1 MKLIRCLK
9 CDDVVRLVHTKWR
22 KCECGESGGQYNDDL
37 MSATVGGNC
46 EVIGLRNDYFA
57 KKPGSKKRDD
67 DGLNVIIQGEYDG
80 DVQIH
85 RIKSGDG
92 PKLKMKIEK
101 LNGENNLITFTD
113 DRDYEI
119 NVKGKDKSPKTI
131 EIPINKSGPSFKPK
145 KIKEGV
151 DIKNMFKK
159 HITSYIDNRIIK

>member
-1 MKLIRCLK
+1 MKLIRCKK

-46 EVIGLRNDYFA
+46 EVIGIRNDYFA
-57 KKPGSKKRDD
+57 EKPFSKKRNDKE
-67 DGLNVIIQGEYDG
+67 LNSIIQGEYDG

-101 LNGENNLITFTD
+101 LNDENNLITFTD
-113 DRDYEI
+113 DRDYKI
-119 NVKGKDKSPKTI
+119 TIKGNKSPETI
-131 EIPINKSGPSFKPK
+131 EIPINKAGPSFKPK
-145 KIKEGV
+145 KIKENI
-151 DIKNMFKK
+151 DIKGIFKK
-159 HITSYIDNRIIK
+159 HITSHINNKIIK